1 MYLFFTFSSLLV
13 CFVDADFFFFFIG
26 LFCVCVCVCV
36 CPFKLI
42 FFSPLVFF
50 MCSFHFISS
59 SAGRKLRSF
68 TLELYINF

>member
-13 CFVDADFFFFFIG
+13 CFVDADFFFFYWPI
-26 LFCVCVCVCV
+26 LCVCVCV